1 MSLRAHVVGEH
12 AVLLECAAE
21 ADVPAAYARAR
32 VEVPDAVDVVPAART
47 VLVDGVTDP
56 AALAERAP
64 GWRLGTGERA
74 SGELVEVPVRYD
86 GADLADVA
94 AHWGV
99 PVEEAVRLHRDREY
113 VVSFCGFAPG
123 FAYCAGLP
131 DRLAVP
137 RLDSPR
143 TRVPAG
149 SVAVAG
155 SWTGVYPTASPGGWR
170 LLGTTDVALWVVDR
184 DPPALLP
191 PGTRVR
197 FVQVGEVDPCAR

>member
-1 MSLRAHVVGEH
+1 MTVRGRVVGEH
-12 AVLLECAAE
+12 AVLAECPTA
-21 ADVPAAYARAR
+21 ADVAAVYARAR
-32 VEVPDAVDVVPAART
+32 ADVPDAVDVVPAART
-47 VLVDGVTDP
+47 VLVDGVADP
-56 AALAERAP
+56 AALAARVVA
-64 GWRLGTGERA
+64 WRLGAAEVPAGD
-74 SGELVEVPVRYD
+74 LVEVPVRYD

-99 PVEEAVRLHRDREY
+99 SVREAVRLHRDHEY

-131 DRLAVP
+131 ERLAVP

-155 SWTGVYPTASPGGWR
+155 RWTGIYPSASPGGWR
-170 LLGTTDVALWVVDR
+170 LLGTTDAVLWQVDR

-197 FVQVGEVDPCAR
+197 FVEVDG

>member
-1 MSLRAHVVGEH
+1 MSGAGVRARVVGEH
-12 AVLLECAAE
+12 AVLVECADE
-21 ADVPAAYARAR
+21 ATVPAAYARAR
-32 VEVPDAVDVVPAART
+32 AEAPDAVDVVPAART
-47 VLVDGVTDP
+47 VLVDGVDDP
-56 AALAERAP
+56 VGLARRAST
-64 GWRLGTGERA
+64 WRLAAGAPPEG
-74 SGELVEVPVRYD
+74 GLVEVPVRYD
-86 GADLADVA
+86 GQDLDAVA

-99 PVEEAVRLHRDREY
+99 SVEEAVRLHRDREY

-131 DRLAVP
+131 ERLAVP
-137 RLDSPR
+137 RLGTPR

-155 SWTGVYPTASPGGWR
+155 TWTGVYPTVSPGGWR
-170 LLGTTDVALWVVDR
+170 LLGSTVAELWRVDR

-197 FVQVGEVDPCAR
+197 FVEVDR

>member
-1 MSLRAHVVGEH
+1 MSEVTVRARVVGER
-12 AVLLECAAE
+12 AVLLECADE
-21 ADVPAAYARAR
+21 AVVRSAYARAR
-32 VEVPDAVDVVPAART
+32 AEVPDAVDVVPAART
-47 VLVDGVTDP
+47 VLVDGVADP
-56 AALAERAP
+56 AELAQLVES
-64 GWRLGTGERA
+64 WRLEAGERPA
-74 SGELVEVPVRYD
+74 GALVEVPVRYD
-86 GADLADVA
+86 GQDLEGVA
-94 AHWGV
+94 AHWGAT
-99 PVEEAVRLHRDREY
+99 VEEAVRLHRDREY

-137 RLDSPR
+137 RLGTPR

-155 SWTGVYPTASPGGWR
+155 TWTGVYPTVSPGGWR
-170 LLGTTDVALWVVDR
+170 LLGTTDAELWQLDR

-197 FVQVGEVDPCAR
+197 FVEASS